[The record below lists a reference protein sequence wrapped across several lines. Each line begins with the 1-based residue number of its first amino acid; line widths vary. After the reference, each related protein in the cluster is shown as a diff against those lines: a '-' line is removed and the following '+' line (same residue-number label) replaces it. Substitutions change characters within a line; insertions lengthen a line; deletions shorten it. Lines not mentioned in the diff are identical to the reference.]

1 MVAVMP
7 GDPQECRANA
17 RHCLEMALAARTQT
31 GKEKFV
37 GLAQRWLALATHY
50 ESANLLLA
58 NWSEFSIQ
66 QGSVASSPFCEA
78 EDRAES

>member
-1 MVAVMP
+1 
-7 GDPQECRANA
+7 
-17 RHCLEMALAARTQT
+17 MALAARTQT

-58 NWSEFSIQ
+58 NWSELSIQ
-66 QGSVASSPFCEA
+66 QGSVTLDPFCEA